1 MENQLLTV
9 LSQAPLFRG
18 ISSPE
23 LSAMIRCLRPA
34 VTEYPRG
41 GYLTREGESLNGL
54 GLLLSGS
61 AAVTKE
67 NAAGSRSVL
76 ALLRP
81 GDMFGEMVVF
91 SEVRLWPATVV
102 AQTACSAIFL
112 PPARIMSGC
121 ITMCD
126 GHRQLMYNLLRLL
139 SERAL
144 QLNRKVEYLSIKGMR
159 PKLCSYLLE
168 QHKHFGKMTFVM
180 PLNRNDLADF
190 LNVSRT
196 AMSRE
201 LGRMRDDGLIEF
213 HRSSVKIKDLERLKR
228 M

>member
-1 MENQLLTV
+1 MEKQLLTI
-9 LSQAPLFRG
+9 LSQAPLFSG
-18 ISSPE
+18 ISLPE
-23 LSAMIRCLRPA
+23 LDAMLRCLRPA
-34 VTEYPRG
+34 VRNCHKG
-41 GYLTREGESLNGL
+41 GYLTREGESLDGL
-54 GLLLSGS
+54 GLLLSGQ

-67 NAAGSRSVL
+67 NAAGSRSVMAVL
-76 ALLRP
+76 HP

-91 SEVRLWPATVV
+91 SKVRSWPATVV
-102 AQTACSAIFL
+102 AQTDCSAAFL
-112 PPARIMSGC
+112 PPEKMMSGC
-121 ITMCD
+121 TAVCG
-126 GHRQLMYNLLRLL
+126 GHRQMIYNLLRLL

-144 QLNRKVEYLSIKGMR
+144 QLNRKVEYLTIRGMR

-168 QHKHFGKMTFVM
+168 QYKHFSKTTFVM

-190 LNVSRT
+190 LHVSRT

-201 LGRMRDDGLIEF
+201 LGRMRDEGLIEF